1 MKIVCVSF
9 ALVMLFAA
17 CDQRDFY
24 AVKSFDSECWA
35 LADTFTFSYDNPGPE
50 TRPLLNL
57 EVDVLEAYEFRNLH
71 LQIIATSPSG
81 KKNDALVQDILQDE
95 AGNWRVESSRG
106 VYPIAFTQQADLS
119 FSETGTYQIQVV
131 QFMRKDTL
139 CEIRQVGVS
148 LN

>member
-35 LADTFTFSYDNPGPE
+35 LTDTFAFRYENPGPE
-50 TRPLLNL
+50 TKFPLNL
-57 EVDVLEAYEFRNLH
+57 HVDVLEAYEFRNLY
-71 LQIIATSPSG
+71 LQVIATSPSG
-81 KKNDALVQDILQDE
+81 KKSEALVQDILQDE
-95 AGNWRVESSRG
+95 AGNWRAESSMG

-119 FSETGTYQIQVV
+119 FAETGTYQIQIV

-139 CEIRQVGVS
+139 CEISQIGVS
-148 LN
+148 VN